1 MKGGI
6 KPSELKKKI
15 WFKVKIGG
23 GGGTLHLSCCIELRI
38 KLISIVSRWGDKHT
52 YNKNK
57 KMFFSQLRSEGSISL
72 YVKCVY
78 FICEAGSQLYQCKDV
93 HP

>member
-23 GGGTLHLSCCIELRI
+23 GGGDFTLILLRRT
-38 KLISIVSRWGDKHT
+38 KDKA
-52 YNKNK
+52 Y
-57 KMFFSQLRSEGSISL
+57 
-72 YVKCVY
+72 
-78 FICEAGSQLYQCKDV
+78 
-93 HP
+93 